1 MITDIDVVLAEKL
14 GFTHDCPEKTA
25 KAKLI
30 AAFREDAVT
39 RELESM
45 LKTLEA
51 GLLEIGVAQRKVL
64 QVQQDVDVQAWS
76 RYAAALLSTV
86 DEDLGRVM
94 LSNYFNTVAAS
105 ADRML
110 ALQKQRFPS
119 IT

>member
-1 MITDIDVVLAEKL
+1 MITDVDILLAEKL
-14 GFTHDCPEKTA
+14 GFTYDCPEKTA
-25 KAKLI
+25 KATLI

-45 LKTLEA
+45 IKTIEA

-64 QVQQDVDVQAWS
+64 QVQQEVDVQAWS
-76 RYAAALLSTV
+76 RYAAALLSNV
-86 DEDLGRVM
+86 DEPLLRVIA
-94 LSNYFNTVAAS
+94 SGYPDNAAAV

-110 ALQKQRFPS
+110 ALQKKRFPS